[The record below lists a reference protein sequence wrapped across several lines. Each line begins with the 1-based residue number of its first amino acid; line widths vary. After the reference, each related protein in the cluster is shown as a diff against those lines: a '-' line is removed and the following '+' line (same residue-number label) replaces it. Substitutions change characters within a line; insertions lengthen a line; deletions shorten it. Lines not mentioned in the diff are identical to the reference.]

1 MDTTSQLGD
10 QFPVVNGETMGFVA
24 FSRVEEGDSKLRH
37 GWQAARVQKPWGSY
51 TDHYRTEKVVFKL
64 INVNPNSQLS
74 LQSHEG
80 RQEMWVVLEGE
91 CVCHL
96 DGFGGVG
103 QVYLRE
109 GDHVFIPAN
118 SKHRL
123 SNESEAMCTV
133 AEMQFGKCS
142 EDDIVRYEDDYNRQ

>member
-1 MDTTSQLGD
+1 MDNIPQLGD
-10 QFPVVNGETMGFVA
+10 QFPIINGETMGFV
-24 FSRVEEGDSKLRH
+24 EDGDSKLLHSR
-37 GWQAARVQKPWGSY
+37 QVTTRVKKPWGSY

-74 LQSHEG
+74 LQSHED
-80 RQEMWVVLEGE
+80 RQEMWVVLEGK

-96 DGFGGVG
+96 DGVGGVG
-103 QVYLRE
+103 QVDLKE

-123 SNESEAMCTV
+123 SNESETMCTI

-142 EDDIVRYEDDYNRQ
+142 EDDIIRYEDDYNRK

>member
-1 MDTTSQLGD
+1 MDNTPQLGD
-10 QFPVVNGETMGFVA
+10 QFPIINGKTMGF
-24 FSRVEEGDSKLRH
+24 SEEEESSLQQTVK
-37 GWQAARVQKPWGSY
+37 KPWGSY

-103 QVYLRE
+103 QVDLRE
-109 GDHVFIPAN
+109 GDHIFIPAN
-118 SKHRL
+118 AKHRL
-123 SNESEAMCTV
+123 SNESETVCTV

-142 EDDIVRYEDDYNRQ
+142 EDDIIRYEDDYNRQ